1 MDILEEFEGGT
12 EVDFGLVFN
21 QGDDEKG
28 RVVFQADTLNGIGV
42 PFLLVQ
48 GEEAFGE
55 VLYVFRVDVLE
66 DVDRDEI
73 IEELNE

>member
-1 MDILEEFEGGT
+1 MDVLEEFEGGT

-28 RVVFQADTLNGIGV
+28 RVVFQADTLDGVGV

-48 GEEAFGE
+48 GKKTFGK
-55 VLYVFRVDVLE
+55 VLYVFRVDVFE
-66 DVDRDEI
+66 DIDGNEI
-73 IEELNE
+73 IEELSE